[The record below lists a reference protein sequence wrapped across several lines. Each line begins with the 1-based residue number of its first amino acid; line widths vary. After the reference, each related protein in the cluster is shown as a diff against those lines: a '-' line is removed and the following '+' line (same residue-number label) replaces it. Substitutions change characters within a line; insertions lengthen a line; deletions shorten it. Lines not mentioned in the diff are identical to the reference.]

1 MLKKNNKI
9 SVALITGSARRV
21 GASIA
26 KALHE
31 ADFNVVIHYKNSEKS
46 ALKLKTQLNK
56 LRPHSAEI
64 LQADLD
70 QQSCYELLI
79 KNTYKIWGRLDA
91 LVNNASTFKST
102 SIGKTDLKTWDLL
115 LNSNL
120 KAPYFL
126 SQAAS
131 NYLKKSRGNIIN
143 ITDIHAKTPM
153 KNYTV
158 YCIAKAGLSMLT
170 KSLALELAPHI
181 RVNAVAPGS
190 VIWPEGENTY
200 SKAHKQKILSAT
212 LLKKQVK
219 PDNIAQAVL
228 FLIHNSAITGK
239 TITVD
244 GGKI

>member
-9 SVALITGSARRV
+9 SVALITGGARRV

-31 ADFNVVIHYKNSEKS
+31 ADFNVVIHYKNSKQD
-46 ALKLKTQLNK
+46 AAKLKAALNK
-56 LRPHSAEI
+56 LRSHSAEI

-70 QQSCYELLI
+70 HPDCYKSLI
-79 KNTYKIWGRLDA
+79 THTYKIWGRLDA
-91 LVNNASTFKST
+91 LINNASAFKST
-102 SIGKTDLKTWDLL
+102 KIGKTDLKAWDLL

-131 NYLKKSRGNIIN
+131 GYLKKSRGNIVN
-143 ITDIHAKTPM
+143 ITDIHAKNPM
-153 KNYTV
+153 KNYPV
-158 YCIAKAGLSMLT
+158 YSIAKAGLSMLT
-170 KSLALELAPHI
+170 KSLALELAPYI

-200 SKAHKQKILSAT
+200 SKAYKQEILSAT

-219 PDNIAQAVL
+219 PENIAQAVL
-228 FLIHNSAITGK
+228 FLIRNAAMTGQ

-244 GGKI
+244 GGKK

>member
-21 GASIA
+21 GACIA
-26 KALHE
+26 KTLHE
-31 ADFNVVIHYKNSEKS
+31 AGFNVVIHYKNSKQD
-46 ALKLKTQLNK
+46 ATKLKAMLNK

-70 QQSCYELLI
+70 HPDCYKLLI
-79 KNTYKIWGRLDA
+79 TDTHKIWGRLDA
-91 LVNNASTFKST
+91 LINNASAFKST
-102 SIGKTDLKTWDLL
+102 KIGKTDLKSWDLL

-131 NYLKKSRGNIIN
+131 GYLKKSRGNIIN
-143 ITDIHAKTPM
+143 ITDIHANSPM
-153 KNYTV
+153 KNYPV
-158 YCIAKAGLSMLT
+158 YSIAKAGLSMLT

-200 SKAHKQKILSAT
+200 SQAHKQEILSAT

-219 PDNIAQAVL
+219 PENIAQAVL
-228 FLIHNSAITGK
+228 FLMHNTAMTGQ

-244 GGKI
+244 GGKK